1 MPLRRQ
7 TAFFLLILATAA
19 CTEPSE
25 PPSIS
30 AQFIL
35 TDVDGQ
41 SLPADSPPTAGT
53 PGPTIVS
60 GTMTLDF
67 GGTAV
72 IAEDRIE
79 SNGTHDSIVTHYV
92 YSIKDGQITFSYAL
106 PCGGIN
112 ANCPVLPTGQILDN
126 GLKAQLVFPP
136 GYTFQVYNYRISAT
150 L

>member
-7 TAFFLLILATAA
+7 TAFLVLALATAA

-41 SLPADSPPTAGT
+41 SLPAGSPPSAGT

-60 GTMTLDF
+60 GTMTLDI
-67 GGTAV
+67 GGTAA

-92 YSIKDGQITFSYAL
+92 YTIKDGQLTFSDAVQC
-106 PCGGIN
+106 PIN
-112 ANCPVLPTGQILDN
+112 ANCAQPPTGQILDN

-136 GYTFQVYNYRISAT
+136 GYVFQVYNYRISAT
-150 L
+150 P